1 MQPQPEQQ
9 VKTQAAVVLAAGG
22 GTRFNGDTHKLLTS
36 VGGQPM
42 VTVVVNAARA
52 AGFDEVIVIQGA
64 VDLTKALPEDVT
76 IIQNER
82 WKDGQSTSLRA
93 AVGYADSR
101 RHGAIVVGL
110 GDQPGV
116 PAQAWRSVAESD
128 HDLVIADFGGDKRP
142 PVKLAASMWA
152 SLPVSGDEGARSLM
166 RAHPEMVYSVPCE
179 GNPADIDT
187 VEDLR
192 RWS

>member
-9 VKTQAAVVLAAGG
+9 VKTQAAVILAAGG
-22 GTRFNGDTHKLLTS
+22 GTRFLGDTHKLLSLVDGLPIVTS
-36 VGGQPM
+36 A
-42 VTVVVNAARA
+42 VNAARA
-52 AGFDEVIVIQGA
+52 AGLDEVIVIQGA
-64 VDLTKALPEDVT
+64 VDLTKVLPDDVT

-82 WKDGQSTSLRA
+82 WKEGQSTSLRA

-101 RHGAIVVGL
+101 RHSAIVVGL

-116 PAQAWRSVAESD
+116 PAEAWRAVADSE
-128 HDLVIADFGGDKRP
+128 HDLAIADFGGDKRP
-142 PVKLAASMWA
+142 PVRLAASMWA

-166 RAHPEMVYSVPCE
+166 RAHPEMVYSVPCD
-179 GNPADIDT
+179 GNPTDIDT

>member
-9 VKTQAAVVLAAGG
+9 IPTQAAVILAAGA
-22 GTRFNGDTHKLLTS
+22 GTRFLGDGHKLLALIDGAPIVT
-36 VGGQPM
+36 
-42 VTVVVNAARA
+42 TVVDAARA

-64 VDLTKALPEDVT
+64 VDLTPFLPDDVT

-82 WKDGQSTSLRA
+82 WNDGQSTSLRA

-101 RHGAIVVGL
+101 HHSAIVVGL

-116 PAQAWRSVAESD
+116 PAGAWRAVAESE
-128 HDLVIADFGGDKRP
+128 HDLAIAEFHGDRRP
-142 PVKLAASMWA
+142 PVRLAASMWA
-152 SLPVSGDEGARSLM
+152 SLPVGGDEGARSLM
-166 RAHPEMVYSVPCE
+166 RAHPELVYSVVCE
-179 GNPADIDT
+179 GNPSDVDT

>member
-1 MQPQPEQQ
+1 MQPQPVQQ
-9 VKTQAAVVLAAGG
+9 TRTQAAVILAAGG
-22 GTRFNGDTHKLLTS
+22 GRRFLGEGHKLLAL
-36 VGGQPM
+36 VDGAPI
-42 VTVVVNAARA
+42 VTTAVNAARA

-64 VDLTKALPEDVT
+64 VDLTSFLPDDVT

-82 WKDGQSTSLRA
+82 WNDGQSTSLRA

-101 RHGAIVVGL
+101 RHSAIVVGL

-116 PAQAWRSVAESD
+116 PADAWRAMAESQY
-128 HDLVIADFGGDKRP
+128 DLAIAEFHGDRRP
-142 PVKLAASMWA
+142 PVRLAASMWA
-152 SLPVSGDEGARSLM
+152 SLPVSGDEGARSLI
-166 RAHPEMVYSVPCE
+166 RAHPELVHSVACE
-179 GNPADIDT
+179 GDPSDIDT